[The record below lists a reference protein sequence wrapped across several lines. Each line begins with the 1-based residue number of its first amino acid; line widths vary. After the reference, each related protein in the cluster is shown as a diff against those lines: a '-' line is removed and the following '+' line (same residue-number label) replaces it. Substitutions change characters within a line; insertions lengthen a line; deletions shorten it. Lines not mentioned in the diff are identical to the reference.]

1 MKIGKLNL
9 AQISRGH
16 FLLMGTSLMTVLALS
31 ACGLESSQ
39 STQTEQNAVAQI
51 GTNGQLISIQSDN
64 VRAAGYDEASM
75 VMTVQFD
82 NGALYEYYNVPA
94 DLWTSFVAAQ
104 PHPWSQVGYPRL
116 VQGGIPYKRIG

>member
-1 MKIGKLNL
+1 MQMQLMILPTKLL
-9 AQISRGH
+9 TAFIL
-16 FLLMGTSLMTVLALS
+16 LLMLTSCS
-31 ACGLESSQ
+31 SSEDSNSQ
-39 STQTEQNAVAQI
+39 SSLEQPSVTI

-82 NGALYEYYNVPA
+82 NGALYEYYSVPA
-94 DLWTSFVAAQ
+94 DLWTSFISAQ